1 MLNRSSARQMIA
13 GTVFL
18 YTPAIILTYIA
29 FSGLLP
35 LTYFVAIVWS
45 ILALTTWLFL
55 RILIDYVGSLRNTF
69 VVIYF
74 PEASLFTLAA
84 FLPRIASFNQ
94 RFILV
99 VSFITILAYLI
110 PLGLIFKA
118 GKKEMETEC
127 IVDKGLTQRLKKI
140 LGSDRKVTPEV
151 CIMPAP
157 NYGKPHLAVQDIRR
171 RRILITRQLTEMLSQ
186 DETDATLSYAYYL
199 TKSHG
204 SVKKTYILFTPFVA
218 LADAFI
224 YFIMGGFPA
233 LGFILVPVTG
243 ILLILSIISF
253 PILFPILFARFDY
266 SSVIRADRFA
276 VRTTR
281 NPGALISAI
290 DKIYNLKGNPKFTG
304 GGLAY
309 DLIRLN
315 QKRHKQRM
323 MRIERMR
330 F

>member
-1 MLNRSSARQMIA
+1 M
-13 GTVFL
+13 
-18 YTPAIILTYIA
+18 
-29 FSGLLP
+29 
-35 LTYFVAIVWS
+35 
-45 ILALTTWLFL
+45 
-55 RILIDYVGSLRNTF
+55 LIDYVGSLRNTF

-84 FLPRIASFNQ
+84 FLPQIISFTQ
-94 RFILV
+94 KFILV

-127 IVDKGLTQRLKKI
+127 IVDKGLTERLKKI
-140 LGSDRKVTPEV
+140 LGNVSKVMPEV

-157 NYGKPHLAVQDIRR
+157 NYGKPHLAVQDIRH

-186 DETDATLSYAYYL
+186 DEMDVTLSYAYYL

-224 YFIMGGFPA
+224 YFIMGGSPA
-233 LGFILVPVTG
+233 LGLILVPVTG

-253 PILFPILFARFDY
+253 PILFPVLLARFDY

-276 VRTTR
+276 VRTTG

-290 DKIYNLKGNPKFTG
+290 DKIYTLKGSPHFTG

-309 DLIRLN
+309 DLIILN
-315 QKRHKQRM
+315 DKRHKQRM
-323 MRIERMR
+323 MRIEKMQS
-330 F
+330 